1 MITDDQN
8 KFLIERNGRYE
19 YYDFNLYPAYLI
31 HPQAQL
37 FITPTGESY
46 VVRNLDT
53 AANGVSHFEFA
64 KMLVNSKIFSLR
76 ELEEAKHNPSAKR
89 WVVERNY
96 SESNSELEYL
106 IEEKGF
112 ILFSPPTN
120 AQSKKVLIP
129 RAFFPSNLSLLT
141 NIQINTFL
149 TFYEREGTMELP
161 KEFEETLYQM
171 VVTKNK

>member
-1 MITDDQN
+1 MMDEQN
-8 KFLIERNGRYE
+8 KFLIEKNGRYE
-19 YYDFNLYPAYLI
+19 YYDFNLYPANLI

-37 FITPTGESY
+37 LITPTGESY
-46 VVRNLDT
+46 VVRNHDT

-64 KMLVNSKIFSLR
+64 KMLVNSKIFCVR
-76 ELEEAKHNPSAKR
+76 ESEEAKQNPNAKR

-96 SESNSELEYL
+96 AEPNSELEYL

-112 ILFSPPTN
+112 ILFSPPPYG
-120 AQSKKVLIP
+120 QSKKSSVP
-129 RAFFPSNLSLLT
+129 RAFFPRNLSLLT

-161 KEFEETLYQM
+161 KEFEETLYEM
-171 VVTKNK
+171 VVTKKK